1 MRRTLLWILCLVIVT
16 AMVPAFTQAA
26 EKPAKEAVQLQAI
39 SYPPDAK
46 IDVAFQP
53 RSELSKATG
62 KATVTTKEGTTQIA
76 ATFKKLDAPS
86 MQGPEFLVYVLWA
99 ITPEGRVTNLGPIR
113 LDGDKGDVLATTR
126 FQSFALGV
134 TAEPY
139 FAVSIPSSAV
149 ILTSMVPDK
158 KHIQAAPIEVKAEL
172 LQRGY
177 YKEAGLQPVVV
188 APKTPLELY
197 QARNA
202 VQIARS
208 QKADQYAA
216 DSFTKAVR
224 ALEKAE
230 AAQVDKKAKKETV
243 IMASRD
249 AVQAAEDARGIA
261 VKRVEEERL
270 AAERQAAMEREAAA
284 RAQAESEAQ
293 QRQIAEQ
300 QRDQSE
306 AARGQSEAARAQS
319 ETARAQSETARAQ
332 AMAGQRQAINQA
344 AGARAAAQ
352 KQRADLFAQ
361 LNKILETVDTER
373 GLVATMAGVTFST
386 NSSTLKPAARE
397 SVAKL
402 AGVLALNPG
411 LKLDIEGY
419 TDSLGS
425 DTYNQSLSEKRAAAV
440 RDYLVEQGIP
450 AGSIDVK
457 GLGKGSP
464 VASND
469 DPKGR
474 EKNRRVEIVV
484 SGEAIGTQVG
494 G

>member
-1 MRRTLLWILCLVIVT
+1 MRRTLLLILCLVIVT

-26 EKPAKEAVQLQAI
+26 EKPAKEAVKLQAI

-76 ATFKKLDAPS
+76 ATFKKLDPPS
-86 MQGPEFLVYVLWA
+86 MQGSEFLVYVLWA

-293 QRQIAEQ
+293 QRQIAEM

-306 AARGQSEAARAQS
+306 AARGQSEA
-319 ETARAQSETARAQ
+319 ARAQSETARAQ

-386 NSSTLKPAARE
+386 NSATLKPAARE